1 MSEADVLDLLRS
13 GIWATIWAATP
24 PLVVALVV
32 GFGISLLQAL
42 TQVQEATLSFVP
54 KIVLILVTTLLA
66 LPFMFHVLQGFWNEI
81 LVRIGGPLAS

>member
-1 MSEADVLDLLRS
+1 MTEADVLDLLRS

-24 PLVVALVV
+24 PLVIALIV

-54 KIVLILVTTLLA
+54 KIVAIMVTVVLA
-66 LPFMFHVLQGFWNEI
+66 LPFMFHVLAGFWEEI
-81 LVRIGGPLAS
+81 ISRIGGVSP